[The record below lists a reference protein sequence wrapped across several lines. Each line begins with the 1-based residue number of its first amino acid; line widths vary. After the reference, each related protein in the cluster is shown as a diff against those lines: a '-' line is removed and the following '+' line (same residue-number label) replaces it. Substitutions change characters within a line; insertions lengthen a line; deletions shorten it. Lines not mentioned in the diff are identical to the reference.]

1 MYLDDILLP
10 VNEDVFGSVHLFS
23 EAVYISPHALFVC
36 LDCLQSCI
44 HGRCNT
50 KHSNYSKIA
59 ETTFFVYLINHP
71 PISQNPQLPVWHC
84 AAGDCPS
91 AAWGL
96 HPAVV
101 SLTKIP
107 NPSQFL
113 HPAAADI
120 WTHLYQ
126 GILQRKMK
134 WVRHSRGFLLII
146 SLLSLQK
153 KKEITEKNT
162 ATLKC
167 SPGPS
172 LSTWELSCRRMWETA
187 SLPQDQPDTHSQ
199 QVFWSRKAVVL
210 MVVAMFA
217 LLLLRS
223 RKEIYFFLHV
233 EFHTLYEV
241 QGHDH
246 QNCKQR
252 MFSYFFFQFAFVQF
266 SLRKFYK
273 GIKVLI
279 ALIHVLFLFNVHAAV
294 WVSLL
299 LRRV

>member
-1 MYLDDILLP
+1 MNSPLSGNP
-10 VNEDVFGSVHLFS
+10 TAQNEMSQTLSGIPSDHFFTES
-23 EAVYISPHALFVC
+23 
-36 LDCLQSCI
+36 
-44 HGRCNT
+44 
-50 KHSNYSKIA
+50 A
-59 ETTFFVYLINHP
+59 E
-71 PISQNPQLPVWHC
+71 
-84 AAGDCPS
+84 
-91 AAWGL
+91 
-96 HPAVV
+96 
-101 SLTKIP
+101 
-107 NPSQFL
+107 
-113 HPAAADI
+113 
-120 WTHLYQ
+120 
-126 GILQRKMK
+126 
-134 WVRHSRGFLLII
+134 
-146 SLLSLQK
+146 K

-167 SPGPS
+167 SPGQS

-223 RKEIYFFLHV
+223 RTEFYFFLHV

-246 QNCKQR
+246 QNCKQH
-252 MFSYFFFQFAFVQF
+252 MFSSFFSICFCSIFIE
-266 SLRKFYK
+266 KFYK

-279 ALIHVLFLFNVHAAV
+279 ALINVLFLFNVHAAV